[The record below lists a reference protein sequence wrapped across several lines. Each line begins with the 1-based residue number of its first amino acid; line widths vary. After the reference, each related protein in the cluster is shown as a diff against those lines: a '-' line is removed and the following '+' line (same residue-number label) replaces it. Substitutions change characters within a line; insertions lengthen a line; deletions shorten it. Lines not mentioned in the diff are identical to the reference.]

1 MLATVMSV
9 DSILRAG
16 DLSTVEMSGNR
27 SPRIQNSIDRWPRP
41 LSDLK

>member
-27 SPRIQNSIDRWPRP
+27 IQNSIDRWPD